1 MQATIGNAAT
11 AKLLRRPATGGLATP
26 EHPFHEPEPEPGP
39 ERAEFVT
46 ADPVPAMPK
55 DVAERLLA
63 VRGTLRNVVKLPEKD
78 RAMLRKAIPGAP
90 IIELIERRDMR
101 RGWLENLPAMLAALA
116 PPAGQPDDPVAY
128 QMQSL
133 TQTGESYRAELEEL
147 QVKIDAI
154 VKQTGATSEQELA
167 KLISEDFPKLF
178 IRRAKDIAN
187 RQLWDNLQIAE
198 AEGARYGVGYNPD
211 WGKPGVDKPYV
222 PGMPKPEEAPA
233 LRAAAAELL
242 GFRQRRELAQANY
255 HPFGHME
262 DEWQAYQAGEPD
274 PDGGQALQ
282 IATEA
287 EEEARGR
294 ICLRF
299 PILYKLD
306 LEKVVKASDDEI
318 SRQVCGQLQTLDYNI
333 KQTITNIRED
343 KLEIWN
349 LRGIVDLTMLD
360 LGIEPDSP
368 LMGAVQKHIDE
379 AKADEGMLD
388 MALTALQITAGIV
401 ATFATGGLALAAGAV
416 ALGVGAYQLSNSV
429 ERYMTESFAS
439 NVALDPAIADI
450 SVNEPQLMPIVI
462 GVVGLGLDGAAL
474 TKAIVALRAPARAL
488 LAEGDVAGFSA
499 AAYQHLP
506 KAQADML
513 VQRAAL
519 LPEVVAKGATGT
531 AARGAAWTHEQ
542 IQELFIRAF
551 KRPGPP
557 QSGIVIHASEASYD
571 AARTAA
577 GLPDNTFGFFMPATQ
592 AIEEGGDVVAR
603 MGAVHLPPTAST
615 LTVIHESLHVIG
627 RQSGVEGLLGRYVE
641 EGLTELLAREAFGPE
656 AGRFIY
662 EGNMAFVKLL
672 GQEVG
677 LDTLRNAYLHRNW
690 GALRAALKARLGGR
704 DDAVSHLYS
713 LLRQVG
719 PNGQRGGVLDEVSEM
734 LWPGRGA
741 P

>member
-1 MQATIGNAAT
+1 
-11 AKLLRRPATGGLATP
+11 
-26 EHPFHEPEPEPGP
+26 
-39 ERAEFVT
+39 
-46 ADPVPAMPK
+46 
-55 DVAERLLA
+55 
-63 VRGTLRNVVKLPEKD
+63 
-78 RAMLRKAIPGAP
+78 
-90 IIELIERRDMR
+90 
-101 RGWLENLPAMLAALA
+101 
-116 PPAGQPDDPVAY
+116 
-128 QMQSL
+128 
-133 TQTGESYRAELEEL
+133 
-147 QVKIDAI
+147 
-154 VKQTGATSEQELA
+154 
-167 KLISEDFPKLF
+167 
-178 IRRAKDIAN
+178 
-187 RQLWDNLQIAE
+187 
-198 AEGARYGVGYNPD
+198 
-211 WGKPGVDKPYV
+211 
-222 PGMPKPEEAPA
+222 
-233 LRAAAAELL
+233 
-242 GFRQRRELAQANY
+242 
-255 HPFGHME
+255 
-262 DEWQAYQAGEPD
+262 
-274 PDGGQALQ
+274 
-282 IATEA
+282 
-287 EEEARGR
+287 
-294 ICLRF
+294 
-299 PILYKLD
+299 
-306 LEKVVKASDDEI
+306 
-318 SRQVCGQLQTLDYNI
+318 
-333 KQTITNIRED
+333 
-343 KLEIWN
+343 
-349 LRGIVDLTMLD
+349 
-360 LGIEPDSP
+360 
-368 LMGAVQKHIDE
+368 
-379 AKADEGMLD
+379 
-388 MALTALQITAGIV
+388 
-401 ATFATGGLALAAGAV
+401 
-416 ALGVGAYQLSNSV
+416 
-429 ERYMTESFAS
+429 MTESFAS

-499 AAYQHLP
+499 AAYQNLP

-603 MGAVHLPPTAST
+603 MGTVHLPPTAST
-615 LTVIHESLHVIG
+615 LTVMHESLHVIG
-627 RQSGVEGLLGRYVE
+627 RQSGVDGLLGRYVE

-734 LWPGRGA
+734 LWPGRGG